1 MRRKLFAP
9 LACALL
15 ISAAL
20 PAPPS
25 LAKTDAAPVAVE
37 PAAALTP
44 EPLPQSSNIG
54 INGFFSV
61 DPAQQGSSF
70 QAAIVMEIP
79 RGMHVNSN
87 KPLGKYAVPTV
98 VKVDSP
104 RGLRVTSVSYPRSSV
119 RTFRFGGSQEERLAV
134 YEGRAIFRFNVNVAP
149 GAEQQVA
156 RIRVSVRFQSCNDEV
171 CFPPA
176 TRELTLPIAIVNRDT
191 PMNHINQRYF
201 GGGGRRR
208 R

>member
-9 LACALL
+9 LACILL
-15 ISAAL
+15 TSAVMS
-20 PAPPS
+20 APPT
-25 LAKTDAAPVAVE
+25 LRKAEAAPAVFTAIADAAPE
-37 PAAALTP
+37 P
-44 EPLPQSSNIG
+44 EPQSSNIG
-54 INGFFSV
+54 VNGFFSV

-70 QAAIVMEIP
+70 QAAVVMEIP

-104 RGLRVTSVSYPRSSV
+104 RGLKVTPVSYPRGSV
-119 RTFRFGGSQEERLAV
+119 RAFRFGGSQEERIAV
-134 YEGRAIFRFNVNVAP
+134 YEGRAIFRFNVTVAP
-149 GAEQQVA
+149 GTEQQVA
-156 RIRVSVRFQSCNDEV
+156 RVRVSVRFQSCNDEV

-176 TRELTLPIAIVNRDT
+176 TRELTLPIAIVGRDA
-191 PMNHINQRYF
+191 PVNHINQRYF
-201 GGGGRRR
+201 GGGRRR